1 MNMKRMGI
9 YIMISGMPLL
19 LSMSLFTNSGWA
31 AANEIISFVPRGNGA
46 RSIHFIDPHGELL
59 QGLMVGPGRIGSF
72 SWSPD
77 GRSIAHSSN
86 QDGNPDIYVRDVRTN
101 VERQLTFHDSRDIWP
116 AWAPNGKWIAFISE
130 RDGEMDIYRMDA
142 DGANLKRLTNRG
154 GCKRPA
160 WSPDSQSIAFSA
172 SKKEAAIGSF
182 IYVMSAEGKGLK
194 RLADTSAGVCT
205 WSPDGKEIAYIP
217 PGGAVGGVALF
228 SIDING
234 KNMRQ
239 LTRLYQGW
247 TLITSPAWSPSG
259 KWIAYILTEVR
270 EDLVERLLGGE
281 RIPADEVSA
290 NAVLCIA
297 NTENVG
303 GGEPIEMPRGLVP
316 GHLEWMPEGFLSVSP
331 SAEKQIT
338 FWGRLKQAENTTK

>member
-1 MNMKRMGI
+1 MRMKRMRI
-9 YIMISGMPLL
+9 YMILGMALL

-31 AANEIISFVPRGNGA
+31 AETEIISFLPRTNED
-46 RSIHFIDPHGELL
+46 RSIHFIDTQGELF
-59 QGLMVGPGRIGSF
+59 QELMVGPGRIGSF

-77 GRSIAHSSN
+77 GRSIAYDSN

-116 AWAPNGKWIAFISE
+116 AWSPNGKWIAFISE

-142 DGANLKRLTNRG
+142 DGENVKRLTNRG

-172 SKKEAAIGSF
+172 SKKEAEIGSD
-182 IYVMSAEGKGLK
+182 IYVMSAEGRGLK

-205 WSPDGKEIAYIP
+205 WSPDGKEIAFIP
-217 PGGAVGGVALF
+217 IGRMALF
-228 SIDING
+228 SIDIDG

-239 LTRLYQGW
+239 LSRLYKGFTII
-247 TLITSPAWSPSG
+247 TLAVWSPSG
-259 KWIAYILTEVR
+259 KWIAYILTKV
-270 EDLVERLLGGE
+270 
-281 RIPADEVSA
+281 PAELIGPDPVPVDEVFPNSVICVT
-290 NAVLCIA
+290 NIDD
-297 NTENVG
+297 VG
-303 GGEPIEMPRGLVP
+303 SGEPIEVPGGLVP

-331 SAEKQIT
+331 SAGET
-338 FWGRLKQAENTTK
+338 DNVMGSTQASRRCL